1 MSTTAADYAWLPDH
15 QLHVAATLA
24 HVDQTLDRVI
34 RMVHEYTAQE
44 PLSLKSV
51 VDGDRERAVVTA
63 VAPLPE
69 AIPRLVADALTQLR
83 AALEHT
89 VYAEVLHLLPRPLTA
104 EEARRIEMPA
114 STSPADFESW
124 LNHPRRRGLPP
135 LLPSA
140 PLAQRIRALQPFH
153 RRDPGE
159 HPLKLLVEYTNTAK
173 HRRPTVAAA
182 RLGAVHPDAP
192 NPGLVVSQPLE
203 QRPLPGSGQ
212 PIHVN
217 DIIATAPRGEYIP
230 FSIWT
235 TVSLQRPHTGI
246 WNIAVKEL
254 EYLEDWVR
262 TTAIPI
268 IITGGREVT
277 PLPPQLDI
285 STGCDDLRSELLRA
299 GATSA
304 AERGAQRI
312 HAAVART
319 NLTEVLVPLVG
330 DDMSETINE
339 WAATLS
345 DDSVLERAARLAAQA
360 RNGPQEALRALEHLD
375 AEVREYMGRH
385 HKPDRG

>member
-1 MSTTAADYAWLPDH
+1 M
-15 QLHVAATLA
+15 
-24 HVDQTLDRVI
+24 
-34 RMVHEYTAQE
+34 
-44 PLSLKSV
+44 
-51 VDGDRERAVVTA
+51 
-63 VAPLPE
+63 
-69 AIPRLVADALTQLR
+69 
-83 AALEHT
+83 
-89 VYAEVLHLLPRPLTA
+89 
-104 EEARRIEMPA
+104 
-114 STSPADFESW
+114 
-124 LNHPRRRGLPP
+124 
-135 LLPSA
+135 
-140 PLAQRIRALQPFH
+140 
-153 RRDPGE
+153 
-159 HPLKLLVEYTNTAK
+159 
-173 HRRPTVAAA
+173 
-182 RLGAVHPDAP
+182 
-192 NPGLVVSQPLE
+192 
-203 QRPLPGSGQ
+203 
-212 PIHVN
+212 
-217 DIIATAPRGEYIP
+217 
-230 FSIWT
+230 
-235 TVSLQRPHTGI
+235 SLQRPHTGI